1 MRQILSSRITRSVF
15 PAFVLFVCAARA
27 QATDISGTIST
38 TFTIFE
44 DSELVGD
51 VTCMVAGAPCIA
63 FGAPGIQLRLNGF
76 TITDG
81 ANPSSNCASSSFTED
96 GIQVNA
102 QLLEGLAPS
111 VMVKPFRRNWIPGA
125 PNAMHGA
132 PATIQVTSPT
142 SSLSSKM
149 VNVVEMV
156 PLMSVA
162 WARAAQ
168 TTITNAGK
176 TERVI
181 LLERIYLT
189 GPPYAVLR
197 VAI

>member
-81 ANPSSNCASSSFTED
+81 ANPSSNCASSSFIED

-102 QLLEGLAPS
+102 Q
-111 VMVKPFRRNWIPGA
+111 
-125 PNAMHGA
+125 HD
-132 PATIQVTSPT
+132 
-142 SSLSSKM
+142 
-149 VNVVEMV
+149 
-156 PLMSVA
+156 
-162 WARAAQ
+162 
-168 TTITNAGK
+168 
-176 TERVI
+176 
-181 LLERIYLT
+181 
-189 GPPYAVLR
+189 
-197 VAI
+197 VAILGPGLVHKFAGLGISLLGSTKVRVEGVTASDNRFSGIFLFGTTDSDIERNVSVRNSIGSKGNPCGGT

>member
-38 TFTIFE
+38 TFTIFD

-102 QLLEGLAPS
+102 Q
-111 VMVKPFRRNWIPGA
+111 
-125 PNAMHGA
+125 HD
-132 PATIQVTSPT
+132 
-142 SSLSSKM
+142 
-149 VNVVEMV
+149 
-156 PLMSVA
+156 
-162 WARAAQ
+162 
-168 TTITNAGK
+168 
-176 TERVI
+176 
-181 LLERIYLT
+181 
-189 GPPYAVLR
+189 
-197 VAI
+197 VAILGPGLVHKFAGLGISLLGSTKVRVEGVTASDNCFSGIFLFGTTDSDIERNVSVRNSIGSKGNPCGGT